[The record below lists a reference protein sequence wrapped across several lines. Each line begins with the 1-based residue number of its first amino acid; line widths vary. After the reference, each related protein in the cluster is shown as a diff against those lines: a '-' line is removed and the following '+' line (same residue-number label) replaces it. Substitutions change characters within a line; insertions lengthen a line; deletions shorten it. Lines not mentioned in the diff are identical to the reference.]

1 MTARPD
7 DAQGGSAP
15 FRGEGGQGFARRQD
29 QHWHRAL
36 VIVAAGSGTR
46 LGYGIPKAAV
56 PLSTRSILE
65 HALEAVTPE
74 LGFELIVLV
83 LPEDSSHR
91 QVLAAPAEAVAR
103 RTGGE
108 VVITTGG
115 ASRTDSVRAGAQA
128 VQEQAQIKSW
138 AEPVHVLVHD
148 AARAL
153 TPPEVFCRVLEALTE
168 GAEAVTP
175 AVPVTDTIKQVQAE
189 GSAERVE
196 RTLPRS
202 ALRAVQTPQGFTLE
216 FLTRALAHIGQLS
229 ADQAAQLTDEAMIAE
244 DLDTVVQVVPGHPR
258 ALKITTETDLI
269 TARALLREEVRDP
282 LNSGR
287 SDAATSGAMAAAP
300 PPEPALPR
308 VGIGQDIHAFAPAEE
323 PTELWLAGLHWPGQ
337 QGLAGHSDADPV
349 AHAACAALFSAAG
362 MGDLGTHFGADTLGT
377 HRAEMAGAR
386 GVVLLS
392 EAARIVREAGFRIG
406 SISVQMVGNRPKFAP
421 RREEAQRVLSEAAGA
436 PVAVAATT
444 SDGLGF
450 TGRGEGIAAT
460 ATAVLY

>member
-7 DAQGGSAP
+7 DTAP
-15 FRGEGGQGFARRQD
+15 FSAV
-29 QHWHRAL
+29 HRAL

-46 LGYGIPKAAV
+46 LGHGIPKAAV
-56 PLSTRSILE
+56 TLGVGSILE
-65 HALEAVTPE
+65 HACQAVTPE

-83 LPEDSSHR
+83 LPEQSSHHE
-91 QVLAAPAEAVAR
+91 VLSEPATALAH
-103 RTGGE
+103 RTGSQ
-108 VVITTGG
+108 VVITSGG
-115 ASRTDSVRAGAQA
+115 AARTDSVRAGSQA
-128 VQEQAQIKSW
+128 VQKH
-138 AEPVHVLVHD
+138 AELQGWDGPVHVLVHD

-153 TPPEVFCRVLEALTE
+153 TPPEVFSRVLQALAD

-175 AVPVTDTIKQVQAE
+175 AVPVTDTIKQVQSE

-202 ALRAVQTPQGFTLE
+202 ALRAVQTPQGFTLK
-216 FLTRALAHIGQLS
+216 FLERAFAHIEQLPTERAS
-229 ADQAAQLTDEAMIAE
+229 QLTDEAMIAE
-244 DLDTVVQVVPGHPR
+244 DLNTEVRVVPGHPH

-269 TARALLREEVRDP
+269 TARALLAEQAREP
-282 LNSGR
+282 LSSER
-287 SDAATSGAMAAAP
+287 SETGTSGAEAAATP
-300 PPEPALPR
+300 PGPPR
-308 VGIGQDIHAFAPAEE
+308 VGIGQDIHAFALADE
-323 PTELWLAGLHWPGQ
+323 PTELWLAGLYWPGQ

-392 EAARIVREAGFRIG
+392 QAARIVRDAGFRIG
-406 SISVQMVGNRPKFAP
+406 SIAVQLVGNRPKFAP

-436 PVAVAATT
+436 PVSVAATT